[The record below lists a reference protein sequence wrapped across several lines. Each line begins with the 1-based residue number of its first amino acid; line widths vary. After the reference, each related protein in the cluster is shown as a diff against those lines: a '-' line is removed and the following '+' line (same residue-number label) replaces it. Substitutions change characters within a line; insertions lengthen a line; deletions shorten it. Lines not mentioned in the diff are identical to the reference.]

1 VRIFAALNNLAS
13 AVVSLAILAALGF
26 AGWFVVRTYLGEKWE
41 REKIQATLVEREK
54 QVQTLNH
61 ALDASKAE
69 IASLNQDLEA
79 KRLQIQRLETAL
91 KLLKV
96 DHRVAQIDV
105 LSQQGSEKTKDL
117 VTTFSFAELDGSG
130 KPLEKPRIFTVKG
143 DLAYVDAL
151 VVKFSDQ
158 GVEVGDPLRSTS
170 VCLFRRVFGE
180 SQQPK
185 DGFVLDP
192 IGAQPAVYRTGRE
205 PSEFEREIW
214 SRFWDYANN
223 PQEAQKKGIRAAH
236 GEAPFQKLVP
246 GKRYKVLLRSSGGL
260 SFAPE
265 EIPAKPSD
273 KTL

>member
-1 VRIFAALNNLAS
+1 MRIFAALNNLAS

-41 REKIQATLVEREK
+41 RAEIQAKLADRELK
-54 QVQTLNH
+54 VQTLNRE
-61 ALDASKAE
+61 LDASKAE
-69 IASLNQDLEA
+69 ISSLNQDLEA
-79 KRLQIQRLETAL
+79 KRQEIQRLETAL
-91 KLLKV
+91 RLLKV

-130 KPLEKPRIFTVKG
+130 KPLEKPRIFTIKG

-158 GVEVGDPLRSTS
+158 SVEVGDPLRSTS
-170 VCLFRRVFGE
+170 FCLFRRVFGE

-185 DGFVLDP
+185 DGFVLDRV
-192 IGAQPAVYRTGRE
+192 GAQPAVYRTGRE
-205 PSEFEREIW
+205 PSELERDIW

-223 PQEAQKKGIRAAH
+223 PDEAQKKGIRAAH
-236 GEAPFQKLVP
+236 GEAPFQKLAP

-260 SFAPE
+260 SFVPE
-265 EIPAKPSD
+265 DIPAKPAD